1 MHKLDHLLSLIDA
14 RLAAL
19 RAAASEDYEAYH
31 ADYARRADDYALAI
45 RTNGERMVT
54 R

>member
-1 MHKLDHLLSLIDA
+1 
-14 RLAAL
+14 L
-19 RAAASEDYEAYH
+19 RAAASEDYAAH
-31 ADYARRADDYALAI
+31 RADYARRANDYALAI